1 MMIARSPRVELL
13 FAEKSITNGL
23 HGAGGKICE
32 GSQKSTEKAET
43 RKIYI
48 LSLVFEKGLN

>member
-1 MMIARSPRVELL
+1 MMIAISPRVELL
-13 FAEKSITNGL
+13 SAEKSITNGL
-23 HGAGGKICE
+23 HGVGDKICE

>member
-1 MMIARSPRVELL
+1 MTIATSPRVELL
-13 FAEKSITNGL
+13 SAEKSITNEL